1 MIFTSTPLIVIAVW
15 YPRSELLYI
24 LKQNIFEYIYFIL
37 FLSGRKFNKHG
48 ELTKDWWDSD
58 SLKHFKKRAD
68 CVEKQ
73 YSNYK
78 VRGKYKVRLFDKIV
92 FAWNILLMYPD
103 LVDVWFNWSNI

>member
-1 MIFTSTPLIVIAVW
+1 MQTRLIFLTYPPFKLNAFDTTGPW
-15 YPRSELLYI
+15 YPSSEKLYI
-24 LKQNIFEYIYFIL
+24 LKQNIVEYIYILFISYQVIL

-78 VRGKYKVRLFDKIV
+78 VRGKYKVRLFDKII
-92 FAWNILLMYPD
+92 FA
-103 LVDVWFNWSNI
+103 